1 MIFLRLHFWPTY
13 FVLFWLLF
21 LSHFFLFWLLLLSH
35 FSPFSFSFWI
45 SRAFSLLFYSC
56 FLSCDAYRLCFLSS
70 FSFFVSL
77 PFYLSCDVFPF
88 SSFLVLLL
96 FALFQPPGCY
106 LLLLPSALLFDL
118 LLHLLKAP
126 W

>member
-1 MIFLRLHFWPTY
+1 MIFLRLHFWPKY

-21 LSHFFLFWLLLLSH
+21 LSHLF
-35 FSPFSFSFWI
+35 PFSFSFWI
-45 SRAFSLLFYSC
+45 SPAFSLPFYSSC
-56 FLSCDAYRLCFLSS
+56 FLSCDAFLLSFLSFLSS
-70 FSFFVSL
+70 FSFVSL
-77 PFYLSCDVFPF
+77 PPYLSCDVFPF